1 MTIAETQQKIK
12 ENYQAM
18 AELQLD
24 KNQKYGNAGLE
35 PIGIFAQ
42 KKYFGDD
49 EAKVGLLFRLD
60 DKLNRIKNAPELRT
74 NDICDLM
81 GYLNLLLIAKGTAKE
96 EIIALKD

>member
-12 ENYQAM
+12 DNYQAM
-18 AELQLD
+18 TELQLD

-35 PIGIFAQ
+35 PLGIFAQ
-42 KKYFGDD
+42 NKYFDGDVS
-49 EAKVGLLFRLD
+49 KIGLLFRLD
-60 DKLNRIKNAPELRT
+60 DKLNRIKNASELRT